1 MSQGLYE
8 RFTFPLTYDKKFQR
22 IYPKRWRRSHKT
34 PANTTNL

>member
-22 IYPKRWRRSHKT
+22 IYPKR
-34 PANTTNL
+34 